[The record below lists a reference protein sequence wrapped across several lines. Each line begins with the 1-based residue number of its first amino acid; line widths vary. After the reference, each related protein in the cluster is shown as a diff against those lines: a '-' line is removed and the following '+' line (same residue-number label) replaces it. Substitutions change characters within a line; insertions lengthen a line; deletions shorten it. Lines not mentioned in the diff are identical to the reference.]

1 MSKMFESLD
10 DLIADFEAF
19 KSEHIHITDPNTF
32 HLYVIRPEHISGHWR
47 RELATELK
55 TMGLA
60 YCTKFNRWYWHNHL
74 ERQPNLDLR
83 DERLLEALLY
93 PAVNKVVDL
102 G

>member
-1 MSKMFESLD
+1 MSRKLESFE
-10 DLIADFEAF
+10 DLVADFELF
-19 KSEHIHITDPNTF
+19 KSEHEHVTNPNTF
-32 HLYVIRPEHISGHWR
+32 HVYMIRQENVKGEWY

-55 TMGLA
+55 AMGLA
-60 YCTKFNRWYWHNHL
+60 YCRKFNRWYWHNHL
-74 ERQPNLDLR
+74 ERQPDFDLR